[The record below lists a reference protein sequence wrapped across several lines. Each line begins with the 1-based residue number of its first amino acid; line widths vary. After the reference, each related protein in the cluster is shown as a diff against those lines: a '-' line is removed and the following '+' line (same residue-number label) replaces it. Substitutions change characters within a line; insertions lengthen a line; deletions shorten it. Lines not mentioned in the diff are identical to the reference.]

1 MLQGWSKF
9 KDLGVATMHRVFDEL
24 GPSTFCGFR
33 MWWPLVINVF
43 AVFHNRQSKLEGL
56 GFRVRGEG
64 GGLRSRQAWDA

>member
-9 KDLGVATMHRVFDEL
+9 KDLGVATMHRV
-24 GPSTFCGFR
+24 R
-33 MWWPLVINVF
+33 MNWGHPHFAAFVCVAPGHYVF